1 MAAGAGVLVIS
12 SWEHR
17 ARAKEELNASSLD
30 VAEPMLKVVLE
41 AARHCIP
48 TKKSQLPDID
58 EEKLAAAC
66 SALRQQKGV
75 KPGGDVQLSADEFR
89 LIMNMLSTKNDEML
103 AALFAALDT
112 RGCGSVSLKRCEA
125 AVLVLAGAQVAP
137 PDVSKTFVF
146 DLFDVA
152 GKGRITQA
160 ELEAGVTR
168 LIHVALAHTQG
179 KFLQYVHLN
188 LADQPDV
195 SIKDVATCL
204 ITVATRD
211 IHGVHKAKDI
221 SKAEFDTWLASDGR
235 SSTTVRLLLQTM
247 GTALAGPVG
256 WDTGR
261 YGGYLF
267 LFKRF
272 TVLAAKKVR
281 FLAFTS
287 DVGEAVRPVVPN
299 WVVNAT
305 YGVAIAYCV
314 GDVAYVGY
322 KESKKGEAG
331 HVARA
336 VAFQTVFQGLASI
349 ALPYL
354 IIHTAV
360 HQVSFVRLFCT
371 VLGLFCTV
379 LGLFCTLEDQDVA

>member
-1 MAAGAGVLVIS
+1 
-12 SWEHR
+12 
-17 ARAKEELNASSLD
+17 
-30 VAEPMLKVVLE
+30 
-41 AARHCIP
+41 
-48 TKKSQLPDID
+48 
-58 EEKLAAAC
+58 
-66 SALRQQKGV
+66 
-75 KPGGDVQLSADEFR
+75 
-89 LIMNMLSTKNDEML
+89 MNMLSTKSDDML
-103 AALFAALDT
+103 AALFATLDP
-112 RGCGSVSLKRCEA
+112 RGSGSVSLKRCEA

-137 PDVSKTFVF
+137 PDVSKKLVF

-188 LADQPDV
+188 LTQQPDV
-195 SIKDVATCL
+195 SINDVATCL
-204 ITVATRD
+204 FTVAIRD
-211 IHGVHKAKDI
+211 IHGVHKTKDI
-221 SKAEFDTWLASDGR
+221 SKAEFDAWLASDGR
-235 SSTTVRLLLQTM
+235 SSTTVRLLLQTL
-247 GTALAGPVG
+247 GTAIAGPVG
-256 WDTGR
+256 WDAGR

-267 LFKRF
+267 LLKRF

-305 YGVAIAYCV
+305 YGVAFAYCV

-331 HVARA
+331 NVPRA

-349 ALPYL
+349 AVPYL

-360 HQVSFVRLFCT
+360 HQSQKFCLKRAPKYAVIVPSVIGLAIIPLLPMCCDEPVEHLLEEVS
-371 VLGLFCTV
+371 
-379 LGLFCTLEDQDVA
+379 